1 MIIKE
6 ALANGRLADRDQ
18 QAIAAALA
26 NPWVDTV
33 LAGAVTP
40 AQMQSNVAALALHLS
55 PDELAALSTLAEP
68 PDQYWKERS
77 QLAWR

>member
-18 QAIAAALA
+18 EAMAAALA
-26 NPWVDTV
+26 NPWVDIV
-33 LAGAVTP
+33 LSGAVTE
-40 AQMQSNVAALALHLS
+40 AQVRSNVAALAVHPS
-55 PDELAALSTLAEP
+55 ADELAALSTLAEP
-68 PDQYWKERS
+68 PDRYWKERS